1 VSWPVFFAASWL
13 FFCPLS
19 AVAGDGAISAETP
32 SVDDAAPDDAD
43 ELTRLLNDLNVDNG
57 FYHPADEDLLK
68 YNVRSAAESRAG
80 IKALEH
86 VPEKERGE
94 VARSLKKS
102 MDLLN
107 GVDPD
112 GVYYFPEK

>member
-1 VSWPVFFAASWL
+1 MLRGLRLFLVVSLLAAAPV
-13 FFCPLS
+13 
-19 AVAGDGAISAETP
+19 GAEDVTKEKEP
-32 SVDDAAPDDAD
+32 DAAVTADD
-43 ELTRLLNDLNVDNG
+43 ELTQLFNDLNVNNG

-80 IKALEH
+80 IKALEN